1 MEVDMNSRFES
12 PADGCACFNLRKAAR
27 AVTQLYD
34 GFLQPSGLRAT
45 QFTILAALD
54 QTGPRKL
61 SVLADALVLDRTT
74 LTRNLKPLQRDN
86 LIESRTGDD
95 RRVRELTITRTGK
108 TRLAEALPLWHQA
121 QKDMKLRIGAKTASA
136 LLDIL
141 QKTVTAT
148 T

>member
-1 MEVDMNSRFES
+1 MNTRFEN
-12 PADGCACFNLRKAAR
+12 PAAGCACFNLRKAAR

-34 GFLQPSGLRAT
+34 RFLQPSGLRAT

-61 SVLADALVLDRTT
+61 SALADALVLDRTT

-86 LIESRTGDD
+86 LIESRAGDD
-95 RRVRELTITRTGK
+95 RRVRELTITQIGK
-108 TRLAEALPLWHQA
+108 IRLDEALPLWREA
-121 QKDMKLRIGAKTASA
+121 QEDMKSRIGAKTASA

>member
-1 MEVDMNSRFES
+1 MEIDMDSRFES
-12 PADGCACFNLRKAAR
+12 PAAGCACFNLRKAAR

-34 GFLQPSGLRAT
+34 SFLQPSGLRAT

-61 SVLADALVLDRTT
+61 SALAEALVLDRTT

-86 LIESRTGDD
+86 LIESRAADD
-95 RRVRELTITRTGK
+95 RRVRELSITKTGK
-108 TRLAEALPLWHQA
+108 TRLADALPLWRQA
-121 QKDMKLRIGAKTASA
+121 QEDMKARIGAKSASA